1 MDLGIGYST
10 PMPSAA
16 PMTAQ
21 FGLQNTQPAVPQN
34 EPQNNQMNMGPPIP
48 SSGLPEGWTME
59 QWSYYGSAWLSQQ
72 EENLNNTPQISNV
85 IQQEPVNVQDDSVF
99 DLLSNESNTQQ
110 KSDPLSAFEDDD
122 LDF

>member
-1 MDLGIGYST
+1 MMDISGVIIKGSGEKSFCAGGDIVSVYHSK
-10 PMPSAA
+10 
-16 PMTAQ
+16 
-21 FGLQNTQPAVPQN
+21 N

-85 IQQEPVNVQDDSVF
+85 VQQEPVNVQDDSVF

>member
-1 MDLGIGYST
+1 
-10 PMPSAA
+10 
-16 PMTAQ
+16 
-21 FGLQNTQPAVPQN
+21 
-34 EPQNNQMNMGPPIP
+34 MNMGPPIP

-85 IQQEPVNVQDDSVF
+85 VQQEPVNVQDESVF
-99 DLLSNESNTQQ
+99 DLLSNESDNQQ